1 MIVMQPRSLILLAC
15 LQTHFSLYIH
25 FLFSKGMGV
34 EKRKKEFFFSRSAL
48 VVSRSRFLHKNL
60 KRSVDRL

>member
-25 FLFSKGMGV
+25 FRVSKGVGV
-34 EKRKKEFFFSRSAL
+34 KKRKK
-48 VVSRSRFLHKNL
+48 
-60 KRSVDRL
+60 